1 MTDPVTVQPTRDQ
14 LRADVATGKALT
26 GTHRADSDRNYYP
39 AMKRIFEAVPQLLDQ
54 LDQAEARIDRVR
66 DQIREPWAPSPDGDV
81 VLVETLRNILD
92 PDCGRGPCCLGDG
105 HDGDCR
111 L

>member
-1 MTDPVTVQPTRDQ
+1 MQPTRDQ
-14 LRADVATGKALT
+14 LRALAATVLDDGHYLGDEEDVEMAQGVR
-26 GTHRADSDRNYYP
+26 H
-39 AMKRIFEAVPQLLDQ
+39 LLDE